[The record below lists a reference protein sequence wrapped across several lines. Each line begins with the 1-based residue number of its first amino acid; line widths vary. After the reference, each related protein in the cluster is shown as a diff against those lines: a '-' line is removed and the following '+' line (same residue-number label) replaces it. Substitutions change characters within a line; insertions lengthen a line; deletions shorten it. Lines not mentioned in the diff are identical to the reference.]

1 MHPVFLSSRM
11 LSSLTLCY
19 LTSSSAVLDRDVRE
33 LPDHREGLIVSLA
46 EWCVARP
53 VDDNSVDASRR
64 RSYGFFDIISQEN
77 DFLGGRV
84 QCIADLL
91 VALFDDFRPGG
102 NSIELAYK
110 VGV

>member
-1 MHPVFLSSRM
+1 V
-11 LSSLTLCY
+11 
-19 LTSSSAVLDRDVRE
+19 SAASDRDVRE
-33 LPDHREGLIVSLA
+33 LPDNREGLTVSLT

-77 DFLGGRV
+77 GFLGSRV

-110 VGV
+110 IGV